1 MPTVFTPEHNAL
13 DRVFGANT
21 TYVIPEYQRPYSWQA
36 LGKSD
41 KNNQINQMWEDLWTF
56 FQDNEDDKE
65 YFLGSMVVIEKGR
78 RTLEVIDGQQRLT
91 SLVLL
96 FAAMRCFLLQCL
108 AFQGE
113 HALSTSL
120 ADFARRGIDKLSQLI
135 YNEQSF
141 GLAPELKVK
150 IQRSAGYDFDKVLN
164 HATACQGHDTI
175 PGIDLR
181 NSDAESRE
189 IAERYFKNR
198 DYFQERIEETFLD
211 NNHLTFERA
220 NNLDGFFKF
229 LQTRVAIVTIK
240 TTDFDTAF
248 AIFEILNNRG
258 LPLTNKDLLRNFVL
272 NELAKAGD
280 PDGAKKWYALES
292 NYALTE
298 DFIGR
303 WVESVNATKQRY
315 SAFNDIKT
323 IYKSNYASNDSG
335 NPVEPAIQR
344 FYGDLQRDLGYYSLL
359 VEEDLRIQHLG
370 IRHRIK
376 LIKQLDNLR
385 YSNDLLL
392 ALLRFYDYTGE
403 GPSPALEAF
412 LCTYER
418 YALYWLLEPGRRFS
432 SSKIFAAIRR
442 LRGNQ
447 PDQARDVFELSDQ
460 DRQHLVERMSGE
472 LKDNENAK
480 LLLAV
485 YVWHEQ
491 ATQEDVVVQSL
502 QYEKATL
509 EHILPQAPANG
520 TNWMRDFSSDFRKEF
535 TYRLGN
541 MTLLTTKMN
550 STAKNHDF
558 AKKQEQY
565 RKTHLRITHELAG
578 LKAIDEQFIRDRHAR
593 LIAGLRAH
601 LGL

>member
-1 MPTVFTPEHNAL
+1 MATVFTPEHNAL
-13 DRVFGANT
+13 DRVFGTDT

-41 KNNQINQMWEDLWTF
+41 KTNQINQMWEDLWAF

-65 YFLGSMVVIEKGR
+65 YFLGSMVVIQKGR

-96 FAAMRCFLLQCL
+96 FAAMRCFLQQCL
-108 AFQGE
+108 AFEGE
-113 HALSTSL
+113 RALSEGL
-120 ADFARRGIDKLSQLI
+120 ANFAKRGIEELSRLI
-135 YNEQSF
+135 YNTKSI

-150 IQRSAGYDFDKVLN
+150 IERSEGNDFDTVLN
-164 HATACQGHDTI
+164 HAAACRGIETI
-175 PGIDLR
+175 DSIR
-181 NSDAESRE
+181 ARDADSEYQE
-189 IAERYFKNR
+189 IATRYFKNR
-198 DYFQERIEETFLD
+198 DYFRERIEETFLE
-211 NNHLTFERA
+211 NEHFTFENA
-220 NNLDGFFKF
+220 QVLDRFFRF
-229 LQTRVAIVTIK
+229 LQTRVAIVTIT

-258 LPLTNKDLLRNFVL
+258 LPLTNKDLLRNFVI
-272 NELAKAGD
+272 NEFSKAGD

-292 NYALTE
+292 NYELTE
-298 DFIGR
+298 DFTGR
-303 WVESVNATKQRY
+303 WVESVNASKQRY
-315 SAFNDIKT
+315 SAFNDIKA
-323 IYKSNYASNDSG
+323 IYQANYASDTSG
-335 NPVEPAIQR
+335 NPVEPPIQR

-370 IRHRIK
+370 MRHRIK

-392 ALLRFYDYTGE
+392 ALLRFYAYTGGE
-403 GPSPALEAF
+403 PDPALEAF
-412 LCTYER
+412 MGAYQR
-418 YALYWLLEPGRRFS
+418 YALYWLLAPGRRFS
-432 SSKIFAAIRR
+432 SSKIFQAIRF
-442 LRGNQ
+442 LRSNK
-447 PDQARDVFELSDQ
+447 PEEARNVFELSDQ
-460 DRQHLVERMSGE
+460 DRQLLVEHMSGQ
-472 LKDNENAK
+472 LDNAEAK

-491 ATQEDVVVQSL
+491 ATKDDVVVQSL

-509 EHILPQAPANG
+509 EHILPQTPAKG
-520 TNWMRDFSSDFRKEF
+520 TNWLRDFSSDFRKEF

-550 STAKNHDF
+550 SAVKNHDF
-558 AKKQEQY
+558 SKKQEQY
-565 RKTHLRITHELAG
+565 KKTHLAMTHELAA
-578 LKAIDEQFIRDRHAR
+578 LKSIDEQFIRDRHQR
-593 LIAGLRAH
+593 LIAGLREH